1 MFFEAVDH
9 GVNADGANAL
19 IGTET
24 VNKTAMSH
32 SEHKGHGIGAIM
44 LLSASL
50 IWGVAFVAQSAG
62 MQYVGPYTFTAVRS
76 ALAAI
81 GLGILILILD
91 HKGIKS
97 KNTDKKVLWQAGIIL
112 GVVMTIASNLQQIGL
127 VTTSAGKAGFIT
139 SLYIVLVPVFGL
151 FVKRRP
157 HPMLWVSVMIALVG
171 LYFLSIR
178 GDFSMSTGDLLVLA
192 SAVAFTFQIL
202 LVDHFSPRVD
212 IIRLNLIQ
220 FSVMAI
226 LSFVPMMALE
236 QPSISAISDAWL
248 PIVYAGLFSGCGAY
262 TLQMMGQRR
271 VEPATASLLLSP
283 ENVFSALAGW
293 AILGQTLT
301 ARELAGCAMVFLAII
316 SSQLP
321 WRKWFGKRQAAAEP
335 VVAQVAV
342 EEIVG

>member
-1 MFFEAVDH
+1 
-9 GVNADGANAL
+9 
-19 IGTET
+19 
-24 VNKTAMSH
+24 MSH
-32 SEHKGHGIGAIM
+32 SEHKGHGIGAAM

-76 ALAAI
+76 VLAAI
-81 GLGILILILD
+81 GLGILIFVLD
-91 HKGIKS
+91 RTNMKS
-97 KNTDKKVLWQAGIIL
+97 KNNDKKVLWRAGIIL

-151 FVKRRP
+151 FLKRHP
-157 HPMLWVSVMIALVG
+157 HPMLWVSVLIALVG

-178 GDFSMSTGDLLVLA
+178 GDFSMSQGDLLVLA

-202 LVDHFSPRVD
+202 LVDHYSPKVD
-212 IIRLNLIQ
+212 IIRLNCIQ

-226 LSFVPMMALE
+226 LSFVPMMVLE
-236 QPSISAISDAWL
+236 QPKIGAISDAWL

-262 TLQMMGQRR
+262 TLQMLGQRR
-271 VEPATASLLLSP
+271 VEPTTASLLLSP

-293 AILGQTLT
+293 VILGQKLT
-301 ARELAGCAMVFLAII
+301 ARELLGCALVFVAVIC
-316 SSQLP
+316 SQLP
-321 WRKWFGKRQAAAEP
+321 WEKFFRRKTEP
-335 VVAQVAV
+335 AV
-342 EEIVG
+342 QEPLTAPEQ

>member
-1 MFFEAVDH
+1 
-9 GVNADGANAL
+9 
-19 IGTET
+19 
-24 VNKTAMSH
+24 
-32 SEHKGHGIGAIM
+32 M

-76 ALAAI
+76 VLAAI
-81 GLGILILILD
+81 GLGILIFVLD
-91 HKGIKS
+91 RTNMKS
-97 KNTDKKVLWQAGIIL
+97 KNNDKKVLWRAGIIL

-151 FVKRRP
+151 FLKRHP
-157 HPMLWVSVMIALVG
+157 HPMLWVSVLIALVG

-178 GDFSMSTGDLLVLA
+178 GDFSMSQGDLLVLA

-202 LVDHFSPRVD
+202 LVDHYSPKVD
-212 IIRLNLIQ
+212 IIRLNCIQ

-226 LSFVPMMALE
+226 LSFVPMMVLE
-236 QPSISAISDAWL
+236 QPKIGAISDAWL

-262 TLQMMGQRR
+262 TLQMLGQRR
-271 VEPATASLLLSP
+271 VEPTTASLLLSP

-293 AILGQTLT
+293 VILGQKLT
-301 ARELAGCAMVFLAII
+301 ARELLGCALVFVAII

-321 WRKWFGKRQAAAEP
+321 WRKWFGKQA
-335 VVAQVAV
+335 VAQEALPETVVQTDA
-342 EEIVG
+342 

>member
-1 MFFEAVDH
+1 MP
-9 GVNADGANAL
+9 
-19 IGTET
+19 
-24 VNKTAMSH
+24 H
-32 SEHKGHGIGAIM
+32 SEHKGHGIGTIM

-62 MQYVGPYTFTAVRS
+62 MAYVGPYTFTAVRS

-81 GLGILILILD
+81 GLGILVLILD
-91 HKGIKS
+91 RKGISPKG
-97 KNTDKKVLWQAGIIL
+97 KDQKTLWRAGIIL

-151 FVKRRP
+151 CLRRRP
-157 HPMLWVSVMIALVG
+157 HPMLWISVLIALVG

-178 GDFSMSTGDLLVLA
+178 GDFSMSSGDLLVLA

-202 LVDHFSPRVD
+202 LVDHFSPKVD
-212 IIRLNLIQ
+212 IIRLNCIQ

-226 LSFVPMMALE
+226 LSFVPMMVLE
-236 QPSISAISDAWL
+236 QPKLPAIADAWL

-262 TLQMMGQRR
+262 TLQMLGQRR
-271 VEPATASLLLSP
+271 VEPAAASLLLSP

-293 AILGQTLT
+293 ALLGQTLT
-301 ARELAGCAMVFLAII
+301 GRELAGCALVFAAII
-316 SSQLP
+316 TSQLP
-321 WRKWFGKRQAAAEP
+321 WRKWFGKR
-335 VVAQVAV
+335 VALPEQPLV
-342 EEIVG
+342 ESVQNEI

>member
-1 MFFEAVDH
+1 
-9 GVNADGANAL
+9 
-19 IGTET
+19 
-24 VNKTAMSH
+24 MSH
-32 SEHKGHGIGAIM
+32 SEHKGHGIGAAM

-91 HKGIKS
+91 RTSMKS
-97 KNTDKKVLWQAGIIL
+97 KNTDKKVLWRAGIIL

-151 FVKRRP
+151 FLKRHP
-157 HPMLWVSVMIALVG
+157 HPMLWISVAIALVG

-178 GDFSMSTGDLLVLA
+178 GDFTMSQGDLLVLA

-202 LVDHFSPRVD
+202 LVDHYSPKVD
-212 IIRLNLIQ
+212 IIRLNCIQ

-226 LSFVPMMALE
+226 LSFVPMMVLE
-236 QPSISAISDAWL
+236 QPKIGAISDAWL
-248 PIVYAGLFSGCGAY
+248 TIVYAGLFSGCGAY
-262 TLQMMGQRR
+262 TLQMLGQRR
-271 VEPATASLLLSP
+271 VEPTAASLLLSP
-283 ENVFSALAGW
+283 ENVFAALAGW
-293 AILGQTLT
+293 VILGQKLT
-301 ARELAGCAMVFLAII
+301 ARELLGCALVFAAII
-316 SSQLP
+316 TSQLP
-321 WRKWFGKRQAAAEP
+321 WRKWFGKQA
-335 VVAQVAV
+335 VAPEALPADAV
-342 EEIVG
+342 QTDA

>member
-1 MFFEAVDH
+1 
-9 GVNADGANAL
+9 
-19 IGTET
+19 
-24 VNKTAMSH
+24 
-32 SEHKGHGIGAIM
+32 M

-91 HKGIKS
+91 KTSLKS
-97 KNTDKKVLWQAGIIL
+97 KNTDKKTLWRAGIIL
-112 GVVMTIASNLQQIGL
+112 GVVMTIASNLQQVGL
-127 VTTSAGKAGFIT
+127 MTTSAGKAGFIT

-151 FVKRRP
+151 FIRRKP
-157 HPMLWVSVMIALVG
+157 HPMLWISVLIALVG

-178 GDFSMSTGDLLVLA
+178 GDFSMSKGDLLVLA

-202 LVDHFSPRVD
+202 LVDHYSPKVD
-212 IIRLNLIQ
+212 IIRLNCIQ

-226 LSFVPMMALE
+226 LSFVPMMVLE
-236 QPSISAISDAWL
+236 QPKVSAISDAWL
-248 PIVYAGLFSGCGAY
+248 TIVYAGLFSGCGAY
-262 TLQMMGQRR
+262 TLQMLGQRR
-271 VEPATASLLLSP
+271 VEPTTASLLLSP

-293 AILGQTLT
+293 VILGQRLS
-301 ARELAGCAMVFLAII
+301 ARELAGCALVFVAII

-321 WRKWFGKRQAAAEP
+321 WRTWFGKRAVAEAAP
-335 VVAQVAV
+335 VAITHP
-342 EEIVG
+342 ED

>member
-1 MFFEAVDH
+1 
-9 GVNADGANAL
+9 
-19 IGTET
+19 
-24 VNKTAMSH
+24 MSH
-32 SEHKGHGIGAIM
+32 SEHKGHGIGAAM

-76 ALAAI
+76 VLAAI
-81 GLGILILILD
+81 GLGILIIVLD
-91 HKGIKS
+91 RTNMKS
-97 KNTDKKVLWQAGIIL
+97 KNNDKKVLWRAGIIL
-112 GVVMTIASNLQQIGL
+112 GVVMTIASNLRQIGL

-151 FVKRRP
+151 FLKRHP
-157 HPMLWVSVMIALVG
+157 HPMLWVSVLIALVG

-178 GDFSMSTGDLLVLA
+178 GDFSMSQGDLLVLA

-202 LVDHFSPRVD
+202 LVDHYSPKVD
-212 IIRLNLIQ
+212 IIRLNCIQ

-226 LSFVPMMALE
+226 LSFVPMMVLE
-236 QPSISAISDAWL
+236 QPKIGAISDAWL

-262 TLQMMGQRR
+262 TLQMLGQRR
-271 VEPATASLLLSP
+271 VEPTTASLLLSP

-293 AILGQTLT
+293 VILGQKLT
-301 ARELAGCAMVFLAII
+301 ARELLGCALVFIAII

-321 WRKWFGKRQAAAEP
+321 WRKWFGKQA
-335 VVAQVAV
+335 VAQEALPETVVQTDA
-342 EEIVG
+342 

>member
-1 MFFEAVDH
+1 MA
-9 GVNADGANAL
+9 
-19 IGTET
+19 
-24 VNKTAMSH
+24 H
-32 SEHKGHGIGAIM
+32 SEHKGHGIGAAM

-91 HKGIKS
+91 RTSMKS
-97 KNTDKKVLWQAGIIL
+97 KNTDKKVLWRAGIIL

-151 FVKRRP
+151 FLKRRP
-157 HPMLWVSVMIALVG
+157 HPMLWISVAIALVG

-178 GDFSMSTGDLLVLA
+178 GDFTMSQGDLLVLA

-202 LVDHFSPRVD
+202 LVDHYSPKVD
-212 IIRLNLIQ
+212 IIRLNCIQ

-226 LSFVPMMALE
+226 LSFVPMMVLE
-236 QPSISAISDAWL
+236 QPKIGAISDAWL
-248 PIVYAGLFSGCGAY
+248 TIVYAGLFSGCGAY
-262 TLQMMGQRR
+262 TLQMLGQRR
-271 VEPATASLLLSP
+271 VEPTAASLLLSP
-283 ENVFSALAGW
+283 ENVFAALAGW
-293 AILGQTLT
+293 AILGQKLT
-301 ARELAGCAMVFLAII
+301 ARELLGCALVFAAII
-316 SSQLP
+316 TSQLP
-321 WRKWFGKRQAAAEP
+321 WRKWLGKHAAARE
-335 VVAQVAV
+335 ALALAV
-342 EEIVG
+342 ETSQTDA

>member
-1 MFFEAVDH
+1 
-9 GVNADGANAL
+9 
-19 IGTET
+19 
-24 VNKTAMSH
+24 MSH
-32 SEHKGHGIGAIM
+32 SEHKGHGIGAAM

-81 GLGILILILD
+81 GLGILVLILD
-91 HKGIKS
+91 KTSLKS
-97 KNTDKKVLWQAGIIL
+97 KNTDKKTLWRAGIIL

-151 FVKRRP
+151 FIRKRP
-157 HPMLWVSVMIALVG
+157 HPMLWISVLVALVG

-202 LVDHFSPRVD
+202 LVDHFSPKVD

-226 LSFVPMMALE
+226 LSFVPMMLFE
-236 QPSISAISDAWL
+236 QPKVSAISDAWL
-248 PIVYAGLFSGCGAY
+248 TIVYAGLFSGCGAY
-262 TLQMMGQRR
+262 TLQMLGQRR
-271 VEPATASLLLSP
+271 VEPTTASLLLSP

-293 AILGQTLT
+293 VILGQRLS
-301 ARELAGCAMVFLAII
+301 ARELAGCALVFVAII

-321 WRKWFGKRQAAAEP
+321 WRAWFGKKTAAE
-335 VVAQVAV
+335 AV
-342 EEIVG
+342 PAPIIHPED

>member
-1 MFFEAVDH
+1 
-9 GVNADGANAL
+9 
-19 IGTET
+19 
-24 VNKTAMSH
+24 MSH
-32 SEHKGHGIGAIM
+32 SEHKGHGIGAAM

-76 ALAAI
+76 VLAAI
-81 GLGILILILD
+81 GLGILIIVLD
-91 HKGIKS
+91 RTNMKS
-97 KNTDKKVLWQAGIIL
+97 KNNDKKVLWRAGIIL

-151 FVKRRP
+151 FLKRHP
-157 HPMLWVSVMIALVG
+157 HPMLWVSVLIALVG

-178 GDFSMSTGDLLVLA
+178 GDFSMSQGDLLVLA

-202 LVDHFSPRVD
+202 LVDHYSPKVD
-212 IIRLNLIQ
+212 IIRLNCIQ

-226 LSFVPMMALE
+226 LSFVPMMVLE
-236 QPSISAISDAWL
+236 QPKIGAISDAWL

-262 TLQMMGQRR
+262 TLQMLGQRR
-271 VEPATASLLLSP
+271 VEPTTASLLLSP

-293 AILGQTLT
+293 VILGQKLT
-301 ARELAGCAMVFLAII
+301 ARELLGCALVFVAII

-321 WRKWFGKRQAAAEP
+321 WRKWFGKQA
-335 VVAQVAV
+335 VAQEALPETVVQTDA
-342 EEIVG
+342 

>member
-1 MFFEAVDH
+1 
-9 GVNADGANAL
+9 
-19 IGTET
+19 
-24 VNKTAMSH
+24 MSH
-32 SEHKGHGIGAIM
+32 SEHKGHGIGAAM

-81 GLGILILILD
+81 GLGILIFVLD
-91 HKGIKS
+91 RTNMKS
-97 KNTDKKVLWQAGIIL
+97 KNNDKKVLWRAGIIL

-151 FVKRRP
+151 FLKRHP
-157 HPMLWVSVMIALVG
+157 HPMLWVSVLIALVG

-178 GDFSMSTGDLLVLA
+178 GDFSMSQGDLLVLA

-202 LVDHFSPRVD
+202 LVDHYSPKVD
-212 IIRLNLIQ
+212 IIRLNCIQ

-226 LSFVPMMALE
+226 LSFVPMMVLE
-236 QPSISAISDAWL
+236 QPKIGAISDAWL

-262 TLQMMGQRR
+262 TLQMLGQRR
-271 VEPATASLLLSP
+271 VEPTTASLLLSP

-293 AILGQTLT
+293 VILGQKLT
-301 ARELAGCAMVFLAII
+301 ARELLGCALVFIAII

-321 WRKWFGKRQAAAEP
+321 WRKWFGKQA
-335 VVAQVAV
+335 VAQEALPETVVQTDA
-342 EEIVG
+342 

>member
-1 MFFEAVDH
+1 
-9 GVNADGANAL
+9 
-19 IGTET
+19 
-24 VNKTAMSH
+24 
-32 SEHKGHGIGAIM
+32 M

-81 GLGILILILD
+81 GLGILIFVLD
-91 HKGIKS
+91 RTNMKS
-97 KNTDKKVLWQAGIIL
+97 KNNDKKVLWRAGIIL

-151 FVKRRP
+151 FLKRHP
-157 HPMLWVSVMIALVG
+157 HPMLWVSVLIALVG

-178 GDFSMSTGDLLVLA
+178 GDFSMSQGDLLVLA

-202 LVDHFSPRVD
+202 LVDHYSPKVD
-212 IIRLNLIQ
+212 IIRLNCIQ

-226 LSFVPMMALE
+226 LSFVPMMVLE
-236 QPSISAISDAWL
+236 QPKIGAISDAWL

-262 TLQMMGQRR
+262 TLQMLGQRR
-271 VEPATASLLLSP
+271 VEPTTASLLLSP

-293 AILGQTLT
+293 VILGQKLT
-301 ARELAGCAMVFLAII
+301 ARELLGCALVFVAII

-321 WRKWFGKRQAAAEP
+321 WRKWFGKQA
-335 VVAQVAV
+335 VAQEALPETVVQTDA
-342 EEIVG
+342 

>member
-1 MFFEAVDH
+1 MRIRKSRAQK
-9 GVNADGANAL
+9 
-19 IGTET
+19 TET
-24 VNKTAMSH
+24 VHKTMSH
-32 SEHKGHGIGAIM
+32 SEHKGHGLGAVM

-62 MQYVGPYTFTAVRS
+62 MSYVGPYTFTAVRS
-76 ALAAI
+76 ALAAL

-91 HKGIKS
+91 KTSYKS
-97 KNTDKKVLWQAGIIL
+97 KNTDKKVLWRAGIIL

-151 FVKRRP
+151 FLRRKP
-157 HPMLWVSVMIALVG
+157 HPMLWISVLIALVG

-178 GDFSMSTGDLLVLA
+178 GDFSMSSGDLLVLA

-202 LVDHFSPRVD
+202 LVDHFSPKVD
-212 IIRLNLIQ
+212 IIRLNCIQ

-226 LSFVPMMALE
+226 LSFVPMMVLE
-236 QPSISAISDAWL
+236 QPKVSAISDAWL
-248 PIVYAGLFSGCGAY
+248 TIVYAGLFSGCGAY
-262 TLQMMGQRR
+262 TLQMLGQRR
-271 VEPATASLLLSP
+271 VEPTTASLLLSP

-293 AILGQTLT
+293 VILGQRLS
-301 ARELAGCAMVFLAII
+301 ARELAGCALVFAAII

-321 WRKWFGKRQAAAEP
+321 WRKWFGKRA
-335 VVAQVAV
+335 AV
-342 EEIVG
+342 EAVPAPIIHPED

>member
-1 MFFEAVDH
+1 
-9 GVNADGANAL
+9 
-19 IGTET
+19 
-24 VNKTAMSH
+24 MSH
-32 SEHKGHGIGAIM
+32 SEHKGHGIGAAM

-76 ALAAI
+76 VLAAI
-81 GLGILILILD
+81 GLGILIIVLD
-91 HKGIKS
+91 RTNMKS
-97 KNTDKKVLWQAGIIL
+97 KNNDKKVLWRAGIIL

-151 FVKRRP
+151 FLKRHP
-157 HPMLWVSVMIALVG
+157 HPMLWVSVLIALVG

-178 GDFSMSTGDLLVLA
+178 GDFSMSQGDLLVLA

-202 LVDHFSPRVD
+202 LVDHYSPKVD
-212 IIRLNLIQ
+212 IIRLNCIQ

-226 LSFVPMMALE
+226 LSFVPMMVLE
-236 QPSISAISDAWL
+236 QPKIGAISDAWL

-262 TLQMMGQRR
+262 TLQMLGQRR
-271 VEPATASLLLSP
+271 VEPTTASLLLSP

-293 AILGQTLT
+293 VILGQTLT
-301 ARELAGCAMVFLAII
+301 TRELAGCALVFLAII
-316 SSQLP
+316 TSQLP
-321 WRKWFGKRQAAAEP
+321 WRKWFGKRVPAQEQVSAEP
-335 VVAQVAV
+335 AQS
-342 EEIVG
+342 EL

>member
-1 MFFEAVDH
+1 
-9 GVNADGANAL
+9 
-19 IGTET
+19 
-24 VNKTAMSH
+24 
-32 SEHKGHGIGAIM
+32 M

-76 ALAAI
+76 VLAAI
-81 GLGILILILD
+81 GLGILIIVLD
-91 HKGIKS
+91 RTNMKS
-97 KNTDKKVLWQAGIIL
+97 KNNDKKVLWRAGIIL

-151 FVKRRP
+151 FLKRHP
-157 HPMLWVSVMIALVG
+157 HPMLWVSVLIALVG

-178 GDFSMSTGDLLVLA
+178 GDFSMSQGDLLVLA

-202 LVDHFSPRVD
+202 LVDHYSPKVD
-212 IIRLNLIQ
+212 IIRLNCIQ

-226 LSFVPMMALE
+226 LSFVPMMVLE
-236 QPSISAISDAWL
+236 QPKIGAISDAWL

-262 TLQMMGQRR
+262 TLQMLGQRR
-271 VEPATASLLLSP
+271 VEPTTASLLLSP

-293 AILGQTLT
+293 VILGQKLT
-301 ARELAGCAMVFLAII
+301 ARELLGCALVFIAII

-321 WRKWFGKRQAAAEP
+321 WRKWFGKQA
-335 VVAQVAV
+335 VAQEALPETVVQTDA
-342 EEIVG
+342 

>member
-1 MFFEAVDH
+1 
-9 GVNADGANAL
+9 
-19 IGTET
+19 
-24 VNKTAMSH
+24 MSH
-32 SEHKGHGIGAIM
+32 SEHKGHGIGAAM

-76 ALAAI
+76 VLAAI
-81 GLGILILILD
+81 GLGILIFVLD
-91 HKGIKS
+91 RTNMKS
-97 KNTDKKVLWQAGIIL
+97 KNNDKKVLWRAGIIL

-151 FVKRRP
+151 FLKRHP
-157 HPMLWVSVMIALVG
+157 HPMLWVSVLIALVG

-178 GDFSMSTGDLLVLA
+178 GDFSMSQGDLLVLA

-202 LVDHFSPRVD
+202 LVDHYSPKVD
-212 IIRLNLIQ
+212 IIRLNCIQ
-220 FSVMAI
+220 FSVIAI
-226 LSFVPMMALE
+226 LSFVPMMVLE
-236 QPSISAISDAWL
+236 QPKIGAISDAWL

-262 TLQMMGQRR
+262 TLQMLGQRR
-271 VEPATASLLLSP
+271 VEPTTASLLLSP

-293 AILGQTLT
+293 VILGQKLT
-301 ARELAGCAMVFLAII
+301 ARELLGCALVFIAII

-321 WRKWFGKRQAAAEP
+321 WRKWFGKQA
-335 VVAQVAV
+335 VAQEALPETVVQTDA
-342 EEIVG
+342 

>member
-1 MFFEAVDH
+1 
-9 GVNADGANAL
+9 
-19 IGTET
+19 
-24 VNKTAMSH
+24 MSH
-32 SEHKGHGIGAIM
+32 SEHKGHGIGAAM

-76 ALAAI
+76 VLAAI
-81 GLGILILILD
+81 GLGILIFVLD
-91 HKGIKS
+91 RTNMKS
-97 KNTDKKVLWQAGIIL
+97 KNNDKKVLWRAGIIL

-151 FVKRRP
+151 FLKRHP
-157 HPMLWVSVMIALVG
+157 HPMLWVSVLIALVG

-178 GDFSMSTGDLLVLA
+178 GDFSMSQGDLLVLA

-202 LVDHFSPRVD
+202 LVDHYSPKVD
-212 IIRLNLIQ
+212 IIRLNCIQ

-226 LSFVPMMALE
+226 LSFVPMMVLE
-236 QPSISAISDAWL
+236 QPKIGAISDAWL

-262 TLQMMGQRR
+262 TLQMLGQRR
-271 VEPATASLLLSP
+271 VEPTTASLLLSP

-293 AILGQTLT
+293 VILGQKLS
-301 ARELAGCAMVFLAII
+301 ARELLGCALVFIAII

-321 WRKWFGKRQAAAEP
+321 WRKWFGKQA
-335 VVAQVAV
+335 VAQEALPETVVQTDA
-342 EEIVG
+342 